1 MFLVSVFVW
10 FPGRPSVAARDHRQR
25 SCSHL
30 EEQLSSLEVPITPL
44 YSYILIYLYPI
55 IFLYTYIL
63 YSYLS
68 IFPQCNVRA
77 VSKFQIQIWSTSKPL
92 YAACKTFGFLQLT
105 FLTKCC
111 AGSGSTWS
119 RTPTLCSTSGRRT
132 SSTPASVSSPRPSW
146 TPAARQTTSLVR
158 FHCQKFERE

>member
-44 YSYILIYLYPI
+44 YSYILIYLYILISYIPI
-55 IFLYTYIL
+55 FR
-63 YSYLS
+63 YSHNA
-68 IFPQCNVRA
+68 IWGQCQSSRFKYEAQAN
-77 VSKFQIQIWSTSKPL
+77 L
-92 YAACKTFGFLQLT
+92 YAACKTFGFLQWT

-146 TPAARQTTSLVR
+146 TPAARQTTSLVW